1 MKRNISITIDEVLV
15 NRIDNYGKI
24 VRRSRSETIE
34 TIVKYFLD
42 AHDKAYNAYRDR
54 EVE

>member
-1 MKRNISITIDEVLV
+1 MKRNISITIDETTV
-15 NRIDNYGKI
+15 NRIDNYAEI

-42 AHDKAYNAYRDR
+42 AHDEVCRGRKA
-54 EVE
+54 E

>member
-1 MKRNISITIDEVLV
+1 MKRNISITIDEATV
-15 NRIDNYGKI
+15 NRIDNYAEI

-42 AHDKAYNAYRDR
+42 AHNEACLGRKA
-54 EVE
+54 

>member
-1 MKRNISITIDEVLV
+1 MKRNISITIDEATV
-15 NRIDNYGKI
+15 NRIDNYAEI

-42 AHDKAYNAYRDR
+42 AHDEVCKDRKA
-54 EVE
+54 E